1 MKAKHRHELKTNELA
16 EWIADFPRWA
26 RENLTMLI
34 IVSAAIVVAIVSLVY
49 LRRQRNVVSVGERVN
64 LTRLISGLW
73 QSKQGVLTDHTK
85 GTDSSYMLL
94 QLAREL
100 EASANSAKNDRLAA
114 LAFIKRAEAL
124 RAELHY
130 RPAAVGSGYLQ
141 DQLKLAKESYQKA
154 LARITQYGQPDSP
167 ASESPVETNEPPSGN
182 KQTSS
187 GYKYPLITA
196 MAQFGLGICDEELG
210 NFEEAHKLYQALA
223 SNPEFEATVVAVQ
236 ARQRLETMADYKNK
250 IVFRTIAPPE
260 PTIPTPSM
268 IRLPVF
274 EAPVAEPTPKTR
286 PLKPVVEAN
295 LGDSNVSGVN
305 EVADEPKQ

>member
-1 MKAKHRHELKTNELA
+1 MKSQHRHELKTNELA
-16 EWIADFPRWA
+16 EWLANLPEWV
-26 RENLTMLI
+26 RENARTIVYVSI
-34 IVSAAIVVAIVSLVY
+34 IAVLVVAVALY
-49 LRRQRNVVSVGERVN
+49 YWRVRDAEATRKQVE
-64 LTRLISGLW
+64 LTNLISEMA
-73 QSKQGVLTDHTK
+73 QSPSQIIQSQAQGFDTSFNLLPL
-85 GTDSSYMLL
+85 SQNL
-94 QLAREL
+94 QLA
-100 EASANSAKNDRLAA
+100 AGNAKNDQVAA
-114 LAFIKRAEAL
+114 LALIKSAQAIRM
-124 RAELHY
+124 ELHY
-130 RPAAVGSGYLQ
+130 RPEVVSPQETATQ
-141 DQLKLAKESYQKA
+141 IQKAKESYTEALQKA
-154 LARITQYGQPDSP
+154 GIG
-167 ASESPVETNEPPSGN
+167 PSL
-182 KQTSS
+182 KAVA
-187 GYKYPLITA
+187 K
-196 MAQFGLGICDEELG
+196 FGLGLCEEELG

-274 EAPVAEPTPKTR
+274 EANFAEPNTKTL